1 MSILQDY
8 FSILNKMLLIYQT
21 MTMYWKYSLKLK
33 NIEYL
38 TKISK
43 INLNVLINIHIYV
56 GIYYIYICY
65 FIKTYKPLILFI
77 NSVL

>member
-1 MSILQDY
+1 
-8 FSILNKMLLIYQT
+8 MLFIYQT

-43 INLNVLINIHIYV
+43 INLNVLINIHIIYV

-65 FIKTYKPLILFI
+65 FIKTYKLLILFI
-77 NSVL
+77 NSIL

>member
-1 MSILQDY
+1 
-8 FSILNKMLLIYQT
+8 MLMIYQT

-43 INLNVLINIHIYV
+43 IN
-56 GIYYIYICY
+56 
-65 FIKTYKPLILFI
+65 
-77 NSVL
+77 